1 MHFLCF
7 VNSTDYFVNNTW
19 LILNS
24 GTRDGFL
31 TAYPTPPP
39 SLIDAWSCIW
49 PTSLNQGNT
58 LHSLFGAEIIFAI
71 FFFKFLR
78 CLLTFMCLS
87 DDKR

>member
-31 TAYPTPPP
+31 TAYPPPP
-39 SLIDAWSCIW
+39 SLIDTWSCIW

-71 FFFKFLR
+71 FF
-78 CLLTFMCLS
+78 LS
-87 DDKR
+87 FYVAC